1 MAREPSVAR
10 RRRLAGAVRTAGG
23 EVFAA
28 SRLVLALKTAIAAAV
43 AWYLAPLV
51 PFADAEYSY
60 YAPLGVLVAMYPTVV
75 DSAKSGILALVG
87 LACGIA
93 LGLGGLAIVALGA
106 PAIVGVAFVVG
117 AGVALGGIR
126 ALDAGRDWIAIA
138 ALFVLLLGGH
148 ETEEFSSSYI
158 VTMAFGVLVGVA
170 ANYLLLPPVYLRDAA
185 ARLSELREHLEEQLR
200 LMAEMVDARKVD
212 AERLT
217 TGSDALAERAAAVAD
232 DVHEAARS
240 RRANPR
246 ARRLDDLHDENAR
259 RWWAL
264 ERSTFL
270 TRDVAD
276 MLAHQTALREMDSE
290 SARLLVEALRRTADV
305 VATPL
310 GNPAAADR
318 LGAAERAID
327 GFTETLPPA
336 HRVSSMRPELA
347 VAAALG
353 RIIEISRPFA

>member
-1 MAREPSVAR
+1 MARSPFAAR
-10 RRRLAGAVRTAGG
+10 RRRVAGAVRTARG
-23 EVFAA
+23 EVFAT

-75 DSAKSGILALVG
+75 DSARSGLLALVG

-93 LGLGGLAIVALGA
+93 LGLGGLGLVALGA
-106 PAIVGVAFVVG
+106 PGIVAVAVVVGVGVAV
-117 AGVALGGIR
+117 GGIR

-138 ALFVLLLGGH
+138 GLFVLLLGGR

-158 VTMAFGVLVGVA
+158 ATMAFGVLVGVV
-170 ANYLLLPPVYLRDAA
+170 ANLLLFPPVYLREAA
-185 ARLSELREHLEEQLR
+185 ERLSELRGDLEGELR
-200 LMAEMVDARKVD
+200 LMADMVDAGRVD
-212 AERLT
+212 GDRLARA
-217 TGSDALAERAAAVAD
+217 SDHLAALAAAVAD

-246 ARRLDDLHDENAR
+246 ARRLDDLDEENER

-264 ERSTFL
+264 ERSAFL
-270 TRDVAD
+270 TRDIAD
-276 MLAHQTALREMDSE
+276 MLAHHAGLVDS
-290 SARLLVEALRRTADV
+290 SAGPLAHALRRTADV

-310 GNPAAADR
+310 GDPAAEQR
-318 LGAAERAID
+318 LDEAQAAID
-327 GFTETLPPA
+327 AYTATVPHDAE
-336 HRVSSMRPELA
+336 HRISSLRPELA

-353 RIIEISRPFA
+353 RLTEISRPFV